1 MSHGVS
7 KISESSKRIGE
18 EGGFENTTNLNIPQL
33 LERSDPVP
41 R

>member
-7 KISESSKRIGE
+7 KISESSKRIG